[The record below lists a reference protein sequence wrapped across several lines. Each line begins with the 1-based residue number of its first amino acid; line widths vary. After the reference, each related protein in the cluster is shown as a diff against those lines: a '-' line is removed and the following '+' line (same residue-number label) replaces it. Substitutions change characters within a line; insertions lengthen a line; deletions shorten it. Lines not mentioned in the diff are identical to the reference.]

1 MILAYVSHET
11 AGFRIRQEVLN
22 YPTAQRIMRVWP
34 RQFPTLEEAAPYVD
48 QPEKLANKVYGGRM
62 GNREPDDGWRYRGR
76 GLVQLTGRDEYRRYG
91 RLIGVDLEAVPD
103 LIMDPEIGAKVA
115 FAQAFPLGSIN
126 RLEPFFT
133 SDKVDYPAILKL
145 LQGAFVGLDDFVRLV
160 PRFERCIGESKRR

>member
-1 MILAYVSHET
+1 M
-11 AGFRIRQEVLN
+11 
-22 YPTAQRIMRVWP
+22 WP
-34 RQFPTLEEAAPYVD
+34 RQFPTLEEAAPYVH

-115 FAQAFPLGSIN
+115 FASLPARQHQPPRAVLHE
-126 RLEPFFT
+126 RQ
-133 SDKVDYPAILKL
+133 VDYPAILKL
-145 LQGAFVGLDDFVRLV
+145 LQGAFRRARRLRA
-160 PRFERCIGESKRR
+160 PGAALRALHRREQAALSGKRGARCGGSI